1 MVSRM
6 STLQS
11 PETIH
16 GPATP
21 ASGRLYYGWVVLT
34 VCVTVIAVISPVIP
48 SFSLFYVAVLKDF
61 AWNRGSM
68 AMAMSIHLVLTG
80 AASPLAGALIDRFD
94 PRRVM
99 PFGALITGV
108 ALIWLS
114 RGATLWHFY
123 LAFGVLAAIGTAML
137 HIVPLTTIVSNW
149 FVVNRGT
156 AIGIVTAGSGAGQ
169 LFLLPLIEYLIHRVG
184 WRNTYLALGAMIMV
198 IPSALILL
206 FLYRRPEDRG
216 LSAENETGPKQKHTP
231 IRPQAQENTG
241 PNVSPDKD
249 LVIFDKNWAETDW
262 TIGKAIHTFRF
273 WAIAL
278 VMAMFGAGFFITSV
292 HLVAYLLDK
301 GYSSILAASVVGLQG
316 FITIIGTI
324 VGGTLSD
331 RIGREKTLTV
341 SIAVFISCIVLLNIC
356 GVIQSSILVYAF
368 AVLYGMGYGMAQ
380 PALMASAADLFEG
393 QHFGSI
399 LGIIILGAFGGG
411 AIGTWLGGY
420 FFDLTQGYQIN
431 FLVAAA
437 TMLVSAGLIWI
448 ARPGRVRIVRTA
460 QAG

>member
-1 MVSRM
+1 MQ
-6 STLQS
+6 L
-11 PETIH
+11 ETEPIQE
-16 GPATP
+16 PAP
-21 ASGRLYYGWVVLT
+21 ARLYYGWVVLA
-34 VCVTVIAVISPVIP
+34 VCVTVIAFISPVIP

-61 AWNRGSM
+61 DWNRGSL
-68 AMAMSIHLVLTG
+68 AIAMSIHLVLIG
-80 AASPLAGALIDRFD
+80 AASPFAGGLIDRFD

-114 RGATLWHFY
+114 RGTTLWHFY
-123 LAFGVLAAIGTAML
+123 VAFGVLAAIGSALL
-137 HIVPLTTIVSNW
+137 HVVPLTTIVSNW

-169 LFLLPLIEYLIHRVG
+169 LLLLPLIEYLIHRVG
-184 WRNTYLALGAMIMV
+184 WRNTYLALGATIMV
-198 IPSALILL
+198 IPTALILL
-206 FLYRRPEDRG
+206 LLYRRPQDRG
-216 LSAENETGPKQKHTP
+216 LSTEDEIGFKKRQAP
-231 IRPQAQENTG
+231 IGTAPEDGRADE
-241 PNVSPDKD
+241 SPEKE
-249 LVIFDKNWAETDW
+249 LIIFDKTWTETDW
-262 TIGKAIHTFRF
+262 TIRKAIRTFRF

-301 GYSSILAASVVGLQG
+301 GYSSILAASIVGLQG

-324 VGGTLSD
+324 AGGALSD
-331 RIGREKTLTV
+331 RVGREKTLTV
-341 SIAVFISCIVLLNIC
+341 SIAVFILCIVLLNLC
-356 GVIQSSILVYAF
+356 GVIVSPILVYAF

-420 FFDLTQGYQIN
+420 FFDLTQGYQLN

-437 TMLVSAGLIWI
+437 TMFVSAALIWI
-448 ARPGRVRIVRTA
+448 ARPSRVRIVRTA
-460 QAG
+460 PG

>member
-1 MVSRM
+1 MQ
-6 STLQS
+6 L
-11 PETIH
+11 ETEPIPK
-16 GPATP
+16 PAP
-21 ASGRLYYGWVVLT
+21 ARLYYGWVVLA
-34 VCVTVIAVISPVIP
+34 VCVTVIAFVSPVIP

-61 AWNRGSM
+61 AWNRGSL
-68 AMAMSIHLVLTG
+68 AIAMSIHLVLIGT
-80 AASPLAGALIDRFD
+80 ASPFAGGLIDRFD

-108 ALIWLS
+108 ALICLS
-114 RGATLWHFY
+114 RGTTLWHFY
-123 LAFGVLAAIGTAML
+123 VAFGVLAAIGSALL
-137 HIVPLTTIVSNW
+137 HVVPLTTIVSNW

-169 LFLLPLIEYLIHRVG
+169 LLLLPLIEYLIHRVG
-184 WRNTYLALGAMIMV
+184 WRNTYLALGATIMV
-198 IPSALILL
+198 IPTALILL
-206 FLYRRPEDRG
+206 FLYRRPQDRG
-216 LSAENETGPKQKHTP
+216 FSAADEIRFKKRQAPIGTAPKDG
-231 IRPQAQENTG
+231 RADE
-241 PNVSPDKD
+241 SPEKE
-249 LVIFDKNWAETDW
+249 LIIFDKTWTETDW
-262 TIGKAIHTFRF
+262 TIRKAIRTFRF

-301 GYSSILAASVVGLQG
+301 GYSSILAASIVGLQG

-324 VGGTLSD
+324 AGGALSD
-331 RIGREKTLTV
+331 RVGREKTLTV
-341 SIAVFISCIVLLNIC
+341 SIAVFILCIVLLNLC
-356 GVIQSSILVYAF
+356 GVIVSPILVYAF

-420 FFDLTQGYQIN
+420 FFDLTQGYQLN

-437 TMLVSAGLIWI
+437 TMFVSAALIWI
-448 ARPGRVRIVRTA
+448 ARPSQVRIVRTA
-460 QAG
+460 PAS